1 MAALPFTPVQLG
13 FLVGLF
19 PSVSMLST
27 SFLLFRLDV
36 SSHVE
41 ASFQNFSAGLILSA
55 VAGELFPLLA
65 EGTQV
70 ESAVGEI
77 LGFAVGLTVVYG
89 MEYVM
94 SWLGMEEDSPG
105 DGFDKITT
113 GDTTE
118 WY

>member
-1 MAALPFTPVQLG
+1 MATLGLSSLELG
-13 FLVGLF
+13 FVVGLF
-19 PSVSMLST
+19 PSVSMLSA
-27 SFLLFRLDV
+27 SFLLFRLEV

-65 EGTQV
+65 EGTQA

-89 MEYVM
+89 VEYVM
-94 SWLGMEEDSPG
+94 SWLGMEEGSSEKVHD
-105 DGFDKITT
+105 
-113 GDTTE
+113 
-118 WY
+118 W